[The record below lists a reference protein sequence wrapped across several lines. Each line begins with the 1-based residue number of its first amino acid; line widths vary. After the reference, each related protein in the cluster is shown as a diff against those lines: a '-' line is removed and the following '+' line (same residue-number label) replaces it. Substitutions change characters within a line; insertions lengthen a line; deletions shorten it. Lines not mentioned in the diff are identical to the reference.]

1 MHDGSTVTKLA
12 ISLGDPAGI
21 GPEIVVA
28 ALHQSPAWCRTTVI
42 FGDEAPL
49 QQAAHA
55 LGVALPNVEIRPS
68 RQCFG
73 ADVRLGAPSVT
84 SGAAA
89 VAYLEAATASVQ
101 AGECAALVTAPLSK
115 LWTQRAGFGF
125 PGHTE
130 FLAERCGVSQV
141 VMMFAGP
148 RLKVAL
154 ATVHCALAD
163 VPAQLTV
170 QRLTAVIELLDASL
184 RRDFGIAAPRIAVVG
199 LNPHAG
205 EQGLLGSEEQTVI
218 APAMAAAQVH
228 GTLVG
233 PWVPD
238 AAFRMALDG
247 HADAVV
253 AMYHDQGLIPVKLI
267 DFDDAVNVTL
277 GLPIVRTSP
286 DHGTAFD
293 IAGQGIAR
301 ATSMNAAIR
310 LAQHM
315 VQIRAHASAV

>member
-1 MHDGSTVTKLA
+1 MHDDATVTKLA

-21 GPEIVVA
+21 GPEIVVT
-28 ALHQSPAWCRTTVI
+28 ALHHNPAWCRTTVI

-49 QQAAHA
+49 RQAAHA
-55 LGVALPNVEIRPS
+55 LGVALPDVEIRPS
-68 RQCFG
+68 GQGLG
-73 ADVRLGAPSVT
+73 ADVRLGVPSVN

-89 VAYLEAATASVQ
+89 VAYLEAATAAVQ

-154 ATVHCALAD
+154 ATVHCALAE

-170 QRLTAVIELLDASL
+170 PRLTSVIELLDVAL

-205 EQGLLGSEEQTVI
+205 EQGLLGCEEQTVI
-218 APAMAAAQVH
+218 VPAMAAAQVQ

-293 IAGQGIAR
+293 IAGQGKAR

-315 VQIRAHASAV
+315 VQARVNTAL

>member
-1 MHDGSTVTKLA
+1 MTKLA

-28 ALHQSPAWCRTTVI
+28 ALAANPSWSQAMVL
-42 FGDEAPL
+42 FGDVGPV
-49 QQAAHA
+49 QQAADV
-55 LGVALPNVEIRPS
+55 LGCAMPTIEIRPS
-68 RQCFG
+68 QNCVGER
-73 ADVRLGAPSVT
+73 VRLGQPSEA

-89 VAYLEAATASVQ
+89 VAYLEAATAAVLR
-101 AGECAALVTAPLSK
+101 GECSALVTAPLSK

-130 FLAERCGVSQV
+130 FLVARCGASDG

-154 ATVHCALAD
+154 ATVHCALAE
-163 VPAQLTV
+163 VP
-170 QRLTAVIELLDASL
+170 QRLTVHRLTRVIELLDQAMQ
-184 RRDFGIAAPRIAVVG
+184 RDFAMPKARIAVVG

-205 EQGLLGSEEQTVI
+205 EHGLLGLEEQTII
-218 APAMAAAQVH
+218 APAMAAAKVS
-228 GTLVG
+228 GTLLG

-247 HADAVV
+247 AADAVI

-277 GLPIVRTSP
+277 GLSIVRTSP

-293 IAGQGIAR
+293 IAGQGKAR
-301 ATSMNAAIR
+301 ATSMIAAVQ
-310 LAQHM
+310 LAQRM
-315 VQIRAHASAV
+315 VRARSVRI

>member
-1 MHDGSTVTKLA
+1 MTKLA

-28 ALHQSPAWCRTTVI
+28 ALTANPSWCTNSVV
-42 FGDEAPL
+42 FGDLGPL
-49 QQAAHA
+49 RQAAQV
-55 LGVALPNVEIRPS
+55 LGCAMPEVEIRPS
-68 RQCFG
+68 TDKVG
-73 ADVRLGAPSVT
+73 EGVRLGQPSEK
-84 SGAAA
+84 SGTAA
-89 VAYLEAATASVQ
+89 VAYLEAATNAVL
-101 AGECAALVTAPLSK
+101 AGESEALVTAPLSK

-130 FLAERCGVSQV
+130 FLAERCGTTDV

-163 VPAQLTV
+163 VPTRLTV
-170 QRLTAVIELLDASL
+170 QRLTRVIEILDQAL
-184 RRDFGIAAPRIAVVG
+184 QRDFGMSSPRIAVVG

-205 EQGLLGSEEQTVI
+205 EHGLLGREEQLVI
-218 APAMAAAQVH
+218 EPAMAAAKIR
-228 GTLVG
+228 GTLLG

-247 HADAVV
+247 AADAVV

-267 DFDDAVNVTL
+267 DFDDAVNVTI

-293 IAGQGIAR
+293 IAGQGKAR
-301 ATSMNAAIR
+301 ATSMIAAVQ
-310 LAQHM
+310 LAQRM
-315 VQIRAHASAV
+315 VFARRTHG

>member
-1 MHDGSTVTKLA
+1 VTKLA

-28 ALHQSPAWCRTTVI
+28 ALTANPSWCTNSVV
-42 FGDEAPL
+42 FGDLGPL
-49 QQAAHA
+49 RQAAHV
-55 LGVALPNVEIRPS
+55 LGCAMPEVEIRPS
-68 RQCFG
+68 TDKVGEGVQ
-73 ADVRLGAPSVT
+73 LGQPSEK

-89 VAYLEAATASVQ
+89 VAYLEAATNAVL
-101 AGECAALVTAPLSK
+101 AGESEALVTAPLSK

-130 FLAERCGVSQV
+130 FLAERCGTTDV

-163 VPAQLTV
+163 VPTRLTV
-170 QRLTAVIELLDASL
+170 QRLTRVIEILDQAL
-184 RRDFGIAAPRIAVVG
+184 QRDFGMSSPRIAVVG

-205 EQGLLGSEEQTVI
+205 EHGLLGREEQLVI
-218 APAMAAAQVH
+218 EPAMAAAKIR
-228 GTLVG
+228 GTLLG

-247 HADAVV
+247 AADAVV

-267 DFDDAVNVTL
+267 DFDDAVNVTI

-293 IAGQGIAR
+293 IAGQGKAR
-301 ATSMNAAIR
+301 ATSMIAAVQ
-310 LAQHM
+310 LAQRM
-315 VQIRAHASAV
+315 VVARRTQG

>member
-1 MHDGSTVTKLA
+1 MTKLA

-28 ALHQSPAWCRTTVI
+28 TLTANPSWCTNSVVFGDLGPLHQ
-42 FGDEAPL
+42 
-49 QQAAHA
+49 AAQV
-55 LGVALPNVEIRPS
+55 LGCAMPKVEIRPS
-68 RQCFG
+68 G
-73 ADVRLGAPSVT
+73 DAVGEGVRLGQPSEK

-89 VAYLEAATASVQ
+89 VAYLEAATNAVV
-101 AGECAALVTAPLSK
+101 AGECEALVTAPLSK

-130 FLAERCGVSQV
+130 FLADRCGTTDV
-141 VMMFAGP
+141 VMLFAGP

-154 ATVHCALAD
+154 ATVHCALAE
-163 VPAQLTV
+163 VPARLTV
-170 QRLTAVIELLDASL
+170 QRLTRVIELLDHAL
-184 RRDFGIAAPRIAVVG
+184 HRDFGMSSPRIAVVG

-205 EQGLLGSEEQTVI
+205 EHGLLGNEEQSVI
-218 APAMAAAQVH
+218 APAMAAAKIR
-228 GTLVG
+228 GTLLG

-247 HADAVV
+247 AADAVV

-267 DFDDAVNVTL
+267 DFDDAVNVTI

-293 IAGQGIAR
+293 IAGQGKAR
-301 ATSMNAAIR
+301 ATSMIAAVQ
-310 LAQHM
+310 LAQRM
-315 VQIRAHASAV
+315 VLARRTHG